1 MKEIERD
8 DRMKEEEIEAIRT
21 ASMRLYTRFERRGSL
36 TGPKNWYT
44 LNRNVKIEYPS
55 TVEVK
60 VVSSRRVRFRMRWCS
75 VNSNLSVRVKMILKI
90 FDLNWGLFRVWKQ
103 AINYTME
110 MV

>member
-1 MKEIERD
+1 
-8 DRMKEEEIEAIRT
+8 
-21 ASMRLYTRFERRGSL
+21 
-36 TGPKNWYT
+36 
-44 LNRNVKIEYPS
+44 
-55 TVEVK
+55 
-60 VVSSRRVRFRMRWCS
+60 MRWCS